1 MKGRGLG
8 FAIAAV
14 PVAALIALLAWA
26 IAQSGGNPG
35 GLGVNDEFGEVSITS
50 GPAPPLSLQL
60 LDGGSIGLGEL
71 RGKVVMVDF
80 WSSWCPPCIEEAPV
94 LAEAYREYAGQEVE
108 FLGVA
113 IWDEADDIDRYI
125 QQFDLSYPNGL
136 DAKGAMAINYGV
148 RGIPEKYFID
158 REGQLV
164 RKFSGPVSA
173 EKLRAIIDE
182 MLGSGS

>member
-1 MKGRGLG
+1 MRGRGWG
-8 FAIAAV
+8 FAITAV
-14 PVAALIALLAWA
+14 PVAALIALMAWA
-26 IAQSGGNPG
+26 LTQSGGNPG
-35 GLGVNDEFGEVSITS
+35 GIGVNDEFGEVSITT
-50 GPAPPLSLQL
+50 GPAPPLSLPL
-60 LDGGSIGLGEL
+60 VNGGSIDLAEL
-71 RGKVVMVDF
+71 RGKVVMIDF

-94 LAEAYREYAGQEVE
+94 LAEVYREYAGQELE

-125 QQFDLSYPNGL
+125 RQFDLSYPNGL
-136 DAKGAMAINYGV
+136 DARGAVAINYGV

-173 EKLRAIIDE
+173 EELRAIIDA
-182 MLGSGS
+182 MLGPGS